1 MEEKYQIEIICR
13 ANQIGLMR
21 DGGGRVEWV
30 ERAMIG
36 NTILL
41 CFSTKECFYSFD

>member
-21 DGGGRVEWV
+21 DGGGRVE
-30 ERAMIG
+30 RAMIG